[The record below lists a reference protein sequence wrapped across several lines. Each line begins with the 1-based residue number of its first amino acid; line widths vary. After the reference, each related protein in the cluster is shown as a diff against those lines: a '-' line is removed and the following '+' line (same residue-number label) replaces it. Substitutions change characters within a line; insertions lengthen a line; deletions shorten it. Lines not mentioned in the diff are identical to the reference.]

1 MTTTPTMSAADRAAM
16 LVGGALIVVG
26 TVVLGLIETFVGNPS
41 PVAVTTEAGEVI
53 AAPTIPPEIRAGLI
67 GLGLLVW
74 GLYGVY
80 KLATPTGG
88 ETGATAAA
96 ATAK

>member
-1 MTTTPTMSAADRAAM
+1 MTDTPTMSAADRAAM
-16 LVGGALIVVG
+16 LVGGSLIVVG

-41 PVAVTTEAGEVI
+41 PVPVTNEAGDVI
-53 AAPTIPPEIRAGLI
+53 AAPTIPVEIRATLI

-74 GLYGVY
+74 GCYGVY
-80 KLATPTGG
+80 RLAAPSGG
-88 ETGATAAA
+88 DATATGTA

>member
-1 MTTTPTMSAADRAAM
+1 MSAADRAAM
-16 LVGGALIVVG
+16 IVGGSLIAIG

-53 AAPTIPPEIRAGLI
+53 AAPTVSPNVRAALI

-80 KLATPTGG
+80 KFAAPTGG
-88 ETGATAAA
+88 ETTTTGTA

>member
-1 MTTTPTMSAADRAAM
+1 MI
-16 LVGGALIVVG
+16 VGGSLIVIG

-41 PVAVTTEAGEVI
+41 PVAVTTESGELI
-53 AAPTIPPEIRAGLI
+53 AAPTVPPEVRAGLV

-80 KLATPTGG
+80 KLAAPTSGETAPTG
-88 ETGATAAA
+88 TTAM
-96 ATAK
+96 TE

>member
-1 MTTTPTMSAADRAAM
+1 MTPTPTMSAVDRAAM

-53 AAPTIPPEIRAGLI
+53 AAPTVSPEIRAGLI

-80 KLATPTGG
+80 RLAAPMGG
-88 ETGATAAA
+88 ETARAGTAQ
-96 ATAK
+96 TAK